1 LTTQERINRFISY
14 FRGQQT
20 AIQVLRFSE
29 EFERARD
36 PESGNLRFYKKVLL
50 ITALDT
56 LAGIQYPKANYP
68 QLNRRNQERVVSFV
82 SESGIWPDG
91 SLVSIP
97 FLSKQSAV
105 TGKRL
110 SEVVHQ
116 RLSKRHNNQDF
127 SVACREIDLPIEEL
141 LKLASTEQ
149 EEKAIR
155 DHQHFA
161 LLYRYRNYLVHES
174 REPGYAMEI
183 GTDEAP
189 YYHSYINDNRL
200 YLCYPLAH
208 FGTLLNNAIAY
219 VEAFLTQHE
228 LDPYEFVSDTSSW

>member
-1 LTTQERINRFISY
+1 MTVQERIARFVDY
-14 FRGQQT
+14 FRKQQA
-20 AIQVLRFSE
+20 AIEALRFSE
-29 EFERARD
+29 DFQKTRD

-56 LAGIQYPKANYP
+56 LASIRYPRKNYP
-68 QLNRRNQERVVSFV
+68 QLNRKNQERFVSFV
-82 SESGIWPDG
+82 SESGIWPEG

-97 FLSKQSAV
+97 FVLKQGVAGGQLLV
-105 TGKRL
+105 L
-110 SEVVHQ
+110 LNQ
-116 RLSKRHNNQDF
+116 RYGQRQDNGEF
-127 SVACREIDLPIEEL
+127 SVPCANIDLPMDQL

-149 EEKAIR
+149 EEKVIR
-155 DHQHFA
+155 EHQHFA

-189 YYHSYINDNRL
+189 YYHSYINDTRL

-208 FGTLLNNAIAY
+208 FAAMLRNAIGY
-219 VEAFLTQHE
+219 IETFLLQHS
-228 LDPYEFVSDTSSW
+228 LDPYEFVSDTSAW